1 MLDLSPS
8 LQVVVDSPKDD
19 ADLRV
24 VVGEGLAAGCPAC
37 SRNLNFNPS
46 RSMKSLTLKGFPH
59 FYLATL
65 DVPVAHSVGWACL
78 LCCMLLKSLSRNLVG
93 LVRQHVESP
102 VVRSSNSWCWAV
114 FRGNAPQ
121 HAAQHAALVDQDRQC
136 WESTIKLNFWDQIRS
151 IKYQFHKSIRI
162 DFSVNRKRLKG
173 IWKGIVICAML

>member
-1 MLDLSPS
+1 MLCSRLLEWHQRPDVVVEVPADRLQGYRVVMLDLSPS

-24 VVGEGLAAGCPAC
+24 VVGEGLAAGCLAC

-46 RSMKSLTLKGFPH
+46 RSMKSLTLKGTPH

-78 LCCMLLKSLSRNLVG
+78 LCCMLLKSLLRNLVG

-102 VVRSSNSWCWAV
+102 VVRSSNSWC
-114 FRGNAPQ
+114 
-121 HAAQHAALVDQDRQC
+121 
-136 WESTIKLNFWDQIRS
+136 
-151 IKYQFHKSIRI
+151 
-162 DFSVNRKRLKG
+162 
-173 IWKGIVICAML
+173 

>member
-1 MLDLSPS
+1 MLCSRLIEWHQRPDVVVRVPADRLQGYRVVMLDLSPS

-37 SRNLNFNPS
+37 SRNSNFNPS
-46 RSMKSLTLKGFPH
+46 RSMKSLTLKGTPH

-78 LCCMLLKSLSRNLVG
+78 LCCMLLKSLLRNLVG

-102 VVRSSNSWCWAV
+102 VVRSSNSWC
-114 FRGNAPQ
+114 
-121 HAAQHAALVDQDRQC
+121 
-136 WESTIKLNFWDQIRS
+136 
-151 IKYQFHKSIRI
+151 
-162 DFSVNRKRLKG
+162 
-173 IWKGIVICAML
+173 